1 MRYMRLA
8 ERLFNRPL
16 MITEP
21 KLDTIQHIFS
31 RKRGVELIGVSGVTI
46 EAVRV
51 EDKQRLRTGTGYMV
65 DNGIATIGI
74 YGPLMHRVLAGE
86 FPSGGPTTYGDIR
99 AAFDLAMVDDDV
111 TTIVLDIDSPGGE
124 VSGAFDLADHIYQT
138 RGKKPITAIANES
151 AFSAAYLL
159 ASAADRIVLPRT
171 AGVGSIGVIATHADF
186 SRAEDAAGINITH
199 VYAGDKKANFS
210 PHQPLSE
217 GALSDLQAMVDES
230 YQLFVETVAR
240 NRSMRVEDVIATQA
254 GIYEGEKALK
264 AHLADEVSA
273 FDQAFESARMGG
285 SNRITPTALAGAQKM
300 EKHTMNEQEMRE
312 KYPDVVAAIEEQ
324 ARQGMIAQ
332 ADADAATK
340 EAVGDGTQRLMII
353 VTEAVGQEVSEK
365 IKAAH
370 ESGLDLE
377 TMQKLGVDFGASA
390 QQGAG
395 EKMLAAITSAAA
407 DGIKASGIK
416 PKTDAEERKSA
427 ASTIAAAGSVH

>member
-21 KLDTIQHIFS
+21 KLNTIQHIFS
-31 RKRGVELIGVSGVTI
+31 HKSGFELIGVSGVTI
-46 EAVRV
+46 EAAEVSDQAR
-51 EDKQRLRTGTGYMV
+51 KHAGYEV
-65 DNGIATIGI
+65 KDGVGVIGI
-74 YGPLMHRVLAGE
+74 YGPLMHRVLASE
-86 FPSGGPTTYGDIR
+86 FPSGGPTTYADIR
-99 AAFDLAMVDDDV
+99 RAFDLAMVDDDV
-111 TTIVLDIDSPGGE
+111 VSIVLDIDSPGGE

-171 AGVGSIGVIATHADF
+171 AVVGSIGVIATHADF
-186 SRAEDAAGINITH
+186 SRAEDAAGITITH

-217 GALSDLQAMVDES
+217 GALADLQAMVDES
-230 YQLFVETVAR
+230 YRLFVETISR
-240 NRSMRVEDVIATQA
+240 NRGMQVDAVIATQA
-254 GIYEGEKALK
+254 GIYDGQKAVQAK
-264 AHLADEVSA
+264 LADEVSA
-273 FDQAFESARMGG
+273 VDKAFEFAHMGG
-285 SNRITPTALAGAQKM
+285 SNRITPTAMAGAKKM

-332 ADADAATK
+332 ADAETAK
-340 EAVGDGTQRLMII
+340 KQAVGENTDRMMII
-353 VTEAVGQEVSEK
+353 VTAAVGEESAGK

-370 ESGLDLE
+370 ASGLSIE
-377 TMQKLGVDFGASA
+377 TMQQLGVDLGATT

-407 DGIKASGIK
+407 DGIKAGGIK
-416 PKTDAEERKSA
+416 PKTDAEELKSTV
-427 ASTIAAAGSVH
+427 SMIAAAGSVH